1 MITVF
6 DFNGV
11 AHPVS
16 DYTDF
21 HITHKEDGRDVMTF
35 CLDPTHEQYPL
46 LVEEA
51 VVRTDQN
58 EYLIKKVDDDKID
71 CQLNFDFLKERTYYG
86 YRSETRTLLNVLQ
99 SHLPSGWTIE
109 GAGVSTI
116 RRTIEFDSCTDY
128 DVIYDCPKRYGVKY
142 IWHILEKRLVVV
154 KPELMGSTGE
164 YLSTEL
170 NLIALSF
177 KGQSTAFATRLY
189 AYGKDGMT
197 MEEAIV
203 NGSRYGKTYVEDH
216 TYTDKVVCATWTDER
231 YTIPESLY
239 EDAVDKLALMAYPV
253 RSYTCK
259 VKDLAKLDER
269 YSFLTF
275 SMFRKLSVLDTE
287 RKIAVEHQIVEYDE
301 WPDEEDQNTITL
313 NCVQDTIYTRINEA
327 LENGGQDAA
336 EAVRQELQNFING
349 QYADDLEALEGQIDG
364 KAETWYQATDP
375 STDWTDDEK
384 ADHVGDLWYKT
395 GENTTWRWNGTTW
408 EQQNVPASVFDKID
422 GKAQIFASQPKP
434 PYNVGDLWVQG
445 STGDIMRCK
454 TKRASGS
461 YNAAD
466 WVLASKYTDDSAVDN
481 LQLGGVNLLAVS
493 KTREGYAL
501 VGGDGLSGKED
512 SSVSDYIEV
521 NGGEFITVQVWSENE
536 TIPWRANFS
545 DENKHY
551 IDGSYKSIT
560 DTESPSVYTFTA
572 PSNAA
577 YFRVS
582 FQTEDKVKVERGAKT
597 TDWSQAPEDV
607 DESVEGAITE
617 AVRQAEEKDSAV
629 SAALAERLNIATA
642 MLTAAFGSYCYSENG
657 ELFMMDNPDPAQAQ
671 IVWRWS
677 VAGFGKSSTGID
689 GPYTT
694 ALTFDDTFITS
705 VINALVIRG
714 DLIEA
719 NTISAE
725 KIQQT
730 YTDGVLSQAFTS
742 AKGYVDALFSNLETY
757 LNGDDGALTVM
768 REDIAEIQATIDG
781 LNIDFSEAFRGG
793 INYAHNSAG
802 LNGLSDDWTRE
813 GTVVTLQ
820 SSDTKNY
827 TVSNSCFRLSVD
839 ARLSQ
844 AIDTVV
850 LGQPYTIS
858 CKVKKTGTLLSEVYV
873 VYNGDTVGKLFSS
886 SVASGW
892 AEYKFTIDAIA
903 SNTLQIV
910 ATTRSDYLFVSDI
923 MVCEGVTSKAWTPAP
938 DEIYTSGVNIDKRGI
953 TVYRSGTSEKTV
965 ISNQEFAGYNGEEE
979 IFSLNGDET
988 RIVNAIV
995 RKQLR
1000 IEDTMFIPFE
1010 ANGEKGLN
1018 IALID

>member
-6 DFNGV
+6 DFNGD

-35 CLDPTHEQYPL
+35 CLAPTHEQYPL

-86 YRSETRTLLNVLQ
+86 YRSETRTLLSVLQ

-197 MEEAIV
+197 VEDAIV
-203 NGSRYGKTYVEDH
+203 DGSRYGKTYVEDH
-216 TYTDKVVCATWTDER
+216 TYTDKVVCATWADER

-275 SMFRKLSVLDTE
+275 SMFRKLSVLDAE

-336 EAVRQELQNFING
+336 EAVRQELQNFITG
-349 QYADDLEALEGQIDG
+349 QYADDIEALEGQIDG

-375 STDWTDDEK
+375 STGWTDDEK

-408 EQQNVPASVFDKID
+408 EQQNVPASVFDEIG
-422 GKAQIFASQPKP
+422 GKAQIFVSQPKP

-445 STGDIMRCK
+445 SAGDIMRCK
-454 TKRASGS
+454 TNRASGS
-461 YNAAD
+461 YNAED
-466 WVLASKYTDDSAVDN
+466 WILASKYTDDSAAEQVQENLDAAVVD
-481 LQLGGVNLLAVS
+481 LEQKV
-493 KTREGYAL
+493 TEG
-501 VGGDGLSGKED
+501 
-512 SSVSDYIEV
+512 
-521 NGGEFITVQVWSENE
+521 
-536 TIPWRANFS
+536 
-545 DENKHY
+545 
-551 IDGSYKSIT
+551 
-560 DTESPSVYTFTA
+560 
-572 PSNAA
+572 
-577 YFRVS
+577 
-582 FQTEDKVKVERGAKT
+582 
-597 TDWSQAPEDV
+597 
-607 DESVEGAITE
+607 
-617 AVRQAEEKDSAV
+617 DSAV

-677 VAGFGKSSTGID
+677 VAGFGKSSTGIY